1 MSKRYNSNCK
11 DVGFVVFYLF
21 FFATAVGH
29 FDDFVTWVDRKDILH
44 PKALDLAAAA
54 LADLRLTVTFSLLG
68 FLAYHLIGSL
78 IDF

>member
-11 DVGFVVFYLF
+11 DVGCVFVFI
-21 FFATAVGH
+21 FFATAVAH
-29 FDDFVTWVDRKDILH
+29 FDNFVTWVDRKDILH

>member
-1 MSKRYNSNCK
+1 MGC
-11 DVGFVVFYLF
+11 VFVFI
-21 FFATAVGH
+21 FFATAVAH
-29 FDDFVTWVDRKDILH
+29 FDNFVTWVDRKDILH